1 MSKWEQ
7 IVCDMLNLRG
17 VDQIPPPVRA
27 HLERIDVLCA
37 EVGGQLRSRQ
47 LIALVLTMY
56 GVDVR

>member
-7 IVCDMLNLRG
+7 IVCDMLG

-56 GVDVR
+56 GADIR